1 MSGNGSEPRGE
12 SAPVQDEML
21 AIAACQKGDR
31 TAYELI
37 VRRYAARAVGLAR
50 SILRDAALAEDV
62 AQEAFVRAYRAIRRF
77 DLTQRFYPW
86 FHRILK
92 NCCLTALKRRGTP
105 DLSLDAE
112 DAPPVAATR
121 GDPVS
126 RAARREL
133 RATIEEAMDRLTA
146 PHREIL
152 HLAHFE
158 QLSYKEMAACLDIPV
173 GTVMSRL
180 FAARQALRKVLAPMI
195 DRETETPD
203 DV

>member
-1 MSGNGSEPRGE
+1 
-12 SAPVQDEML
+12 ML

-37 VRRYAARAVGLAR
+37 VRRYAGRAVGLAR
-50 SILRDAALAEDV
+50 SILRDANLAEDV

-77 DLTQRFYPW
+77 DLRQRFYPW
-86 FHRILK
+86 FFRILK

-112 DAPPVAATR
+112 NAPPVEAVR

-133 RATIEEAMDRLTA
+133 RATIEEAMDRLTV

-152 HLAHFE
+152 QLAHFE

-180 FAARQALRKVLAPMI
+180 YAARQALKKVLAPML

-203 DV
+203 DG